1 MKILDQYI
9 LKRFLY
15 NFFSSFFIL
24 IVIFI
29 FQGIWLFIDD
39 LAGKGLGI
47 VIIAK
52 FIFYFIP
59 TLIDKVLPLTVL
71 LSSILTF
78 GTFAENYEFAAM
90 KASGISLQRGMRSL
104 IVFVLFLG
112 VVTFFFANNVIP
124 KSEQKMFNLRRNI
137 AKVKPAAAIT
147 EGVFSDF
154 EGTGDGMN
162 IKVDKKYGE
171 QDRFLDNVIIHRK
184 TKQNVNNTVIK
195 ATSGELISSEES
207 DIIQL
212 VLKDGNYYEDL
223 VSKDPKE
230 QRKHPFAKADFE
242 TYAIN
247 IDISELNEQDLEED
261 QNITTNKMK
270 NVSRLIKDIDSLRE
284 NNLEKVEA
292 FSKNIVNRMGA
303 FPIQPKKKKPQQVE
317 KTGLE
322 LIQTEKNQKDRMKKD
337 SIKDIDALLDNLEEW
352 QRMQVMKNAKN
363 SVSGIMSTVTAKKDE
378 LQSRYKFYNS
388 HILSLHQKYALAL
401 SCIILFFVGAP
412 LGAIIRKGG
421 LGLPMVI
428 AIILFLA
435 YYFIGVFAGNYA
447 KEGNIHPAIGAWLS
461 TLIML
466 PLGVSLTKRATADKG
481 LFGFGHIFDGI
492 KSIFKRKSEEADEE
506 SPDNSDEDLSDS
518 KKDHEILISYSNE
531 KLIDIVQNYK
541 QHGFDTSLRGSAMAI
556 LKKRGISMDELRF
569 KGMLTNQSYERAE
582 VLYESFN
589 WNSKV
594 AFYIYLTAIIF
605 IPISGFVLPDS
616 KIGEDLFTLI
626 FNLLILGYFFYVI
639 KSAIQ
644 YSNIYKLIKKEGQ
657 FNPIIAFVLGAII
670 YFIFYF
676 YIRKSLKEDM
686 KLIR

>member
-1 MKILDQYI
+1 M
-9 LKRFLY
+9 
-15 NFFSSFFIL
+15 
-24 IVIFI
+24 
-29 FQGIWLFIDD
+29 
-39 LAGKGLGI
+39 AGKGLGI
-47 VIIAK
+47 VIIGK

-154 EGTGDGMN
+154 EGTAQGMN
-162 IKVDKKYGE
+162 IKVDKKHGD
-171 QDRFLDNVIIHRK
+171 QDRFLDNVIIHKK
-184 TKQNVNNTVIK
+184 TNQNINNVVIK
-195 ATSGELISSEES
+195 AKSGELISSEES

-212 VLKDGNYYEDL
+212 VLKEGNYYEE
-223 VSKDPKE
+223 VEPKDANDK
-230 QRKHPFAKADFE
+230 RKQPFAKSDFE
-242 TYAIN
+242 SYTIN
-247 IDISELNEQDLEED
+247 IDISELNDQDLEED

-270 NVSRLIKDIDSLRE
+270 NVSRLIKDIDSLRI

-292 FSKNIVNRMGA
+292 FSKNVVNRMGA
-303 FPIQPKKKKPQQVE
+303 FPPKILEDTTKQQAEKVKPVKA
-317 KTGLE
+317 KTA
-322 LIQTEKNQKDRMKKD
+322 KKD
-337 SIKDIDALLDNLEEW
+337 SITNIDELIASLENIE
-352 QRMQVMKNAKN
+352 QIQVMKKAQ
-363 SVSGIMSTVTAKKDE
+363 SDVSSILNTVESKKVE

-428 AIILFLA
+428 AIVLFLT

-466 PLGVSLTKRATADKG
+466 PLGISLTKRATADKG
-481 LFGFGHIFDGI
+481 LLGFGHIIDRI
-492 KSIFKRKSEEADEE
+492 KAIFK
-506 SPDNSDEDLSDS
+506 
-518 KKDHEILISYSNE
+518 KKD
-531 KLIDIVQNYK
+531 K
-541 QHGFDTSLRGSAMAI
+541 
-556 LKKRGISMDELRF
+556 
-569 KGMLTNQSYERAE
+569 
-582 VLYESFN
+582 
-589 WNSKV
+589 
-594 AFYIYLTAIIF
+594 
-605 IPISGFVLPDS
+605 DS
-616 KIGEDLFTLI
+616 ED
-626 FNLLILGYFFYVI
+626 
-639 KSAIQ
+639 
-644 YSNIYKLIKKEGQ
+644 
-657 FNPIIAFVLGAII
+657 
-670 YFIFYF
+670 
-676 YIRKSLKEDM
+676 
-686 KLIR
+686 

>member
-9 LKRFLY
+9 LRRFLY
-15 NFFSSFFIL
+15 NFFSSFLIL

-147 EGVFSDF
+147 EGVFSNF
-154 EGTGDGMN
+154 EGTAQGMN
-162 IKVDKKYGE
+162 IKVDRKHGE
-171 QDRFLDNVIIHRK
+171 QDRFLENVIIHK
-184 TKQNVNNTVIK
+184 KSNQGINTTVIK
-195 ATSGELISSEES
+195 AKSGELISSETS

-212 VLKDGNYYEDL
+212 VLKDGNYYEEL
-223 VSKDPKE
+223 QPKDAKE
-230 QRKHPFAKADFE
+230 RRKQPFAKSDFE
-242 TYAIN
+242 TYTIN
-247 IDISELNEQDLEED
+247 IDISELNDQDLEED

-303 FPIQPKKKKPQQVE
+303 FPILPKKDSTEQKNGP
-317 KTGLE
+317 E
-322 LIQTEKNQKDRMKKD
+322 LIVSEKVKKIHKD
-337 SIKDIDALLDNLEEW
+337 SIKSTDDLVKNLELWE
-352 QRMQVMKNAKN
+352 QLQVMKKAQNDVA
-363 SVSGIMSTVTAKKDE
+363 GILSTVIAKKDE
-378 LQSRYKFYNS
+378 LQTRFKFYNS

-428 AIILFLA
+428 AIILFLT

-447 KEGNIHPAIGAWLS
+447 KEGNIHPALGAWLS

-481 LFGFGHIFDGI
+481 LFGFGNVWDRI
-492 KSIFKRKSEEADEE
+492 KSIFKRKNKDSEE
-506 SPDNSDEDLSDS
+506 
-518 KKDHEILISYSNE
+518 
-531 KLIDIVQNYK
+531 
-541 QHGFDTSLRGSAMAI
+541 
-556 LKKRGISMDELRF
+556 
-569 KGMLTNQSYERAE
+569 
-582 VLYESFN
+582 
-589 WNSKV
+589 
-594 AFYIYLTAIIF
+594 
-605 IPISGFVLPDS
+605 
-616 KIGEDLFTLI
+616 
-626 FNLLILGYFFYVI
+626 
-639 KSAIQ
+639 
-644 YSNIYKLIKKEGQ
+644 
-657 FNPIIAFVLGAII
+657 
-670 YFIFYF
+670 
-676 YIRKSLKEDM
+676 
-686 KLIR
+686 